1 MLTMIRHN
9 ILYEI
14 SSQTG
19 LTRFVLITFS
29 SLYSHRVDDN
39 EQRETSTTAQQ
50 HTQASGNRVLF
61 L

>member
-19 LTRFVLITFS
+19 LTTRFVLITFS
-29 SLYSHRVDDN
+29 S
-39 EQRETSTTAQQ
+39 
-50 HTQASGNRVLF
+50 F
-61 L
+61 LQPSCRQ